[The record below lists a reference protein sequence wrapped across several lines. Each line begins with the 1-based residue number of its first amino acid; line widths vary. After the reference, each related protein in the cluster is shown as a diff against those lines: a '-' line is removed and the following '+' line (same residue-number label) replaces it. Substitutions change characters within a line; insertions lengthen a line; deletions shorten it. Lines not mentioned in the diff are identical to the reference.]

1 MVMFCREVMT
11 ENPVCCLP
19 NDLVSASARVM
30 RREDVGAVPVINDEQ
45 QKQLIGI
52 VTDRDL
58 AIKVVAEARDPNHTL
73 LQDVTTSTIVVCRER
88 EDLSSAIKAMEEH
101 QIRRVPVID
110 DDGRVVGIISQAD
123 LATRLH
129 EPRQTPK
136 MLEEISQAA

>member
-1 MVMFCREVMT
+1 MFCREVMT

-73 LQDVTTSTIVVCRER
+73 VQDVMTSTIVVCREC

-123 LATRLH
+123 LATRFH
-129 EPRQTPK
+129 QPRQTPK

>member
-30 RREDVGAVPVINDEQ
+30 RREDVDAVPVINDEQ

-73 LQDVTTSTIVVCRER
+73 VQDVMTSTIVVCREC

>member
-1 MVMFCREVMT
+1 MFCREAMT

-19 NDLVSASARVM
+19 NDLVGASARVM
-30 RREDVGAVPVINDEQ
+30 RREDVDAVPVINDEQ

-73 LQDVTTSTIVVCRER
+73 VQDIMTSTIVVCREC
-88 EDLSSAIKAMEEH
+88 EDLSSAMKAMEEH